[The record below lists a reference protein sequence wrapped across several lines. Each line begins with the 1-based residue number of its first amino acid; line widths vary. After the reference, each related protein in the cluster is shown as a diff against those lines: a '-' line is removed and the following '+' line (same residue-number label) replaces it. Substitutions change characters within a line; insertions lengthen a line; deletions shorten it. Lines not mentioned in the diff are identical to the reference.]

1 MKNFKELDKRPVS
14 EVQKSILKEWKK
26 QDILTLTT
34 ENRKK
39 NWVFYDGPIYA
50 NAKPGIHHVL
60 AKAIKDSF
68 CKYKT
73 MQGYRV
79 ERKIG
84 LDTHGLP
91 IEVNVE
97 KKLGFKSKADIE
109 KFGIENFCKEC
120 NKTTATNIDEINELT
135 DLMGQFIDCEHPYV
149 TCSNEFI
156 ESEWWLMKEIDK
168 KGLLYYGNKVL
179 WYCPRCGTELSQNEV
194 SQGYESVSVNTVI
207 VPLKVVDKDEYFLA
221 WTTTPW
227 TLMANVAI
235 CVNPNLTY
243 VKAESKGYKFILAES
258 LLTKVLGDDA
268 KVLEKYQGSDLVGIK
283 YEQLMPFVKVEGKC
297 HEVIA
302 DNYVTA
308 DDGTGVVHI
317 APAYGA
323 DDNRVCNDY
332 GIGFVN
338 PVGLDGCYNEG
349 PWKGRLV
356 TDPELEIDIIKW
368 LKENDKLFK
377 KEKITHDYPHCWRCH
392 SALISYPKPAW
403 YIETTKYKDKII
415 EANKSVNW
423 YPDYVGTKRFHNW
436 LENMIDWGISRN
448 RYWGCP
454 MPIWICDECGEK
466 HVIGSLD
473 ELQSMLIEDIDVRN
487 IELHRPYVDELHLK
501 CPHCH
506 GRMTRVTDVLDVW
519 FDSGAMP
526 YAQFHYPF
534 ENKEKFEEQF
544 PADFIAEG
552 LDQTRGWF
560 NSLICISTIVS
571 GVSSFKNVVVNDM
584 VLDANGKKMSKS
596 AGNIVD
602 PTVALTEYGADN
614 VRWYMFYASPVWTPL
629 RYDEVGVKE
638 VHSKFFNPFK
648 NTYTFFQTYAN
659 IDGIDIDKCHVKYEE
674 REEIDK
680 WLLSKYNKLLKNV
693 TESYEKYDLN
703 EVVKAITLFVSED
716 LSNWYIRRNR
726 NRFWSSEFNNSKKSV
741 YLTTYEVLV
750 GLCKMCAPIIPYITE
765 EIYKNLTGEKSVHLA
780 DFPKYDESLINE
792 TIETKM
798 DLVRDLIST
807 GRYVREENKIKVR
820 QPISECL
827 IDGKYESI
835 LGDLV
840 SLINEELNVKKV
852 TFVDDLS
859 QYMEFTIKPNFK
871 VCGAIIGS
879 KMKEYQA
886 LLADLEGEDLD
897 LVLKGETITVDFDGG
912 RLDITPDM
920 VDVKFTAKE
929 GFNVGMENNK
939 FVILNTEL
947 TRELILEG
955 MAREFISKVQ
965 NLRKTSGFEISDRIK
980 LYYDGDD
987 DIKEALKTFAD
998 YVKEETLAVVYEN
1011 KKCGDIVDI
1020 NGHDVTISIEKNKE
1034 ISK

>member
-1 MKNFKELDKRPVS
+1 MKNFKELDKRSVH
-14 EVQKSILKEWKK
+14 EVETSILNTWKD
-26 QDILTLTT
+26 QDILNKTI
-34 ENRKK
+34 EARDQ

-79 ERKIG
+79 QRKIG

-97 KKLGFKSKADIE
+97 KKLGFKSKSDIE
-109 KFGIENFCKEC
+109 KFGVENFCIEC
-120 NKTTATNIDEINELT
+120 NKATAVNIDEINRVT
-135 DLMGQFIDCEHPYV
+135 DMMGQFIDCEHPYV

-156 ESEWWLMKEIDK
+156 ESEWWIIKEMDK
-168 KGLLYYGNKVL
+168 KGLIYHGNKVL

-194 SQGYESVSVNTVI
+194 SQGYEETSVNTVI

-235 CVNPNLTY
+235 CVNPDLTY
-243 VKAESKGYKFILAES
+243 IKAESQGFKFILAES
-258 LLTKVLGDDA
+258 LASSVLGDEY
-268 KVLEKYQGSDLVGIK
+268 KVLDTFKGSDLVGIK
-283 YEQLMPFVKVEGKC
+283 YEQLMPFVTVEGKC

-302 DNYVTA
+302 DSYVTA

-323 DDNRVCNDY
+323 DDNRVCQEN

-338 PVGLDGCYNEG
+338 PVGEDGCYTEG
-349 PWKGRLV
+349 PWKGTLV
-356 TDPELEIDIIKW
+356 TDPDLEIEIIKW

-377 KEKITHDYPHCWRCH
+377 KIKITHDYPHCWRCH
-392 SALISYPKPAW
+392 SPLISYPKPAW
-403 YIETTKYKDKII
+403 YVKTTAYKDKII
-415 EANKSVNW
+415 EANKKINW
-423 YPDYVGTKRFHNW
+423 YPEYVGTKRFANW
-436 LENMIDWGISRN
+436 LDNMIDWGISRN

-454 MPIWICDECGEK
+454 LPIWICDECK
-466 HVIGSLD
+466 HTHVVGSLD
-473 ELQSMLIEDIDVRN
+473 ELQSMLIEDVDVKT
-487 IELHRPYVDELHLK
+487 IELHRPYVDDLHLK
-501 CPHCH
+501 CPECNSC
-506 GRMTRVTDVLDVW
+506 MTRVLDVLDVW
-519 FDSGAMP
+519 FDSGSMP

-534 ENKEKFEEQF
+534 ENKELFESQF

-560 NSLICISTIVS
+560 YVLLVISTIIS
-571 GVSSFKNVVVNDM
+571 GESSFKNVVVNDM
-584 VLDANGKKMSKS
+584 VLDGKGKKMSKS
-596 AGNIVD
+596 TGNIVD
-602 PTVALTEYGADN
+602 PEVALTEFGADN
-614 VRWYMFYASPVWTPL
+614 VRWYMFYTSPVWTPL
-629 RYDEVGVKE
+629 KYDNNGVKE
-638 VHSKFFNPFK
+638 AHSKFFNPLK
-648 NTYTFFQTYAN
+648 NTYSFFQMYAN
-659 IDGIDIDKCHVKYEE
+659 IDGIDIDDCNVPYEK

-680 WLLSKYNKLLKNV
+680 WLLSKYNKLLMRV
-693 TESYEKYDLN
+693 TDSYEKYDLN
-703 EVVKAITLFVSED
+703 EVVRYITSFVSED

-726 NRFWSSEFNNSKKSV
+726 NRFWASDLDDSKKSV
-741 YLTTYEVLV
+741 YMTTYEVLV
-750 GLCKMCAPIIPYITE
+750 GIAKMCAPIIPYMTE
-765 EIYKNLTGEKSVHLA
+765 EIYKNLTGEESVHLA

-792 TIETKM
+792 NIEVKM

-807 GRYVREENKIKVR
+807 GRYVREETKIKVR
-820 QPISECL
+820 QPLSECL

-840 SLINEELNVKKV
+840 NLINEELNVKKV

-859 QYMEFTIKPNFK
+859 KYMNFTIKPNFK
-871 VCGAIIGS
+871 VCGSMFGS
-879 KMKEYQA
+879 KMKDYQA
-886 LLADLEGEDLD
+886 ALLD
-897 LVLKGETITVDFDGG
+897 LHDEDIELILKEETVTIDFDGG

-920 VDVKFTAKE
+920 VDVRIESKE

-939 FVILNTEL
+939 FIILNTEL

-955 MAREFISKVQ
+955 LARELVSKVQ
-965 NLRKTSGFEISDRIK
+965 NIRKTNGYEIADRIN

-987 DIKEALKTFAD
+987 EILESLDMFKD
-998 YVKEETLAVVYEN
+998 YIKEETLAVTYEQAS
-1011 KKCGDIVDI
+1011 KGEIVDI
-1020 NGHDVTISIEKNKE
+1020 NGHDVNIYIEKN
-1034 ISK
+1034 